1 MYKAIVVVG
10 ILLGA
15 VGSGYLL
22 INNSGVVDDVSLD
35 LFVEPDDTV
44 ESWMTVQSFS
54 LDALGEAD
62 PGGDGES
69 GFLSIFLLNY
79 TGSDPTTALLHNE
92 TDWSAAGNVSAYA
105 DADAFSE
112 DTIAGAGFYFVV
124 RVRMNKTH
132 CYDAGDAQ
140 FVHTRVRVNLTTSG
154 DETIAGTSGTVI
166 VSQNDSADD
175 FIWLNYYWDDADDG
189 YRVTTDGSITV
200 SEIKIEAKY

>member
-1 MYKAIVVVG
+1 MYKAIIVVG
-10 ILLGA
+10 ILFGA
-15 VGSGYLL
+15 VGSGFLL
-22 INNSGVVDDVSLD
+22 MNNSVDETVDSL
-35 LFVEPDDTV
+35 FISEDDGS
-44 ESWMTVQSFS
+44 EQWMTVQSFS
-54 LDALGEAD
+54 LDALGYAD
-62 PGGDGES
+62 PGSGAS

-112 DTIAGAGFYFVV
+112 DAAADAGFYFVV

-132 CYDAGDAQ
+132 CYDNGDSQ

-154 DETIAGTSGTVI
+154 DETIGGTSGTAI
-166 VSQNDSADD
+166 VSYNDSGADY
-175 FIWLNYYWDDADDG
+175 IYINYYWDDGDNG
-189 YRVTTDGSITV
+189 YRITTDGSITV